1 MRGSLLI
8 KSFCEALGT
17 ATITAMALASNNIA
31 NSLLSKSLLIGM
43 TVTTLIHCFGRI
55 SGAHFNPAVSCYLF
69 SKKLMSKFE
78 LTTYIFSQIF
88 GSLIVVLGLG
98 SSSISINEINI
109 EKSININS
117 TLLTE
122 FIFTS
127 FLLILISSWARE
139 GKLCPISQPL
149 TGIVIG
155 AGISIFI
162 VLADFFGSGILNPAI
177 SIGLSI
183 KNGPILMIP
192 QIFSQ
197 FAAVLF
203 VRIVFYFV
211 PEKFLE
217 N

>member
-17 ATITAMALASNNIA
+17 ATITAIALVSNDITD
-31 NSLLSKSLLIGM
+31 SLLGKSFLIGL

-69 SKKLMSKFE
+69 SKNLMSKFE
-78 LTTYIFSQIF
+78 LTAYIFSQIL
-88 GSLIVVLGLG
+88 GSSIVVLGLT
-98 SSSISINEINI
+98 SSSLLLKEINI
-109 EKSININS
+109 EKSINMNS

-155 AGISIFI
+155 VGISIFI
-162 VLADFFGSGILNPAI
+162 ILAEFFGSGILNPAI
-177 SIGLSI
+177 SIGLSV
-183 KNGPILMIP
+183 KQGSILMIP